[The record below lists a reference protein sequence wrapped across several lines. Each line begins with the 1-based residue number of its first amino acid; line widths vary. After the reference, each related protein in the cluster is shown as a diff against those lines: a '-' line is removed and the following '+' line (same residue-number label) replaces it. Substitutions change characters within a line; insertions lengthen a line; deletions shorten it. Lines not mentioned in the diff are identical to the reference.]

1 MFFLVSIGLGCVP
14 ALLSVICT
22 CLILI
27 LVGSLF
33 LQVWY
38 PSLGAD
44 PFKQEDF
51 LQVCVYIFK
60 NKVNYGCLAAS
71 AGHVFM

>member
-1 MFFLVSIGLGCVP
+1 MSKFVIAYIR
-14 ALLSVICT
+14 ALPTVICI
-22 CLILI
+22 CLIFI

-38 PSLGAD
+38 PSLGVD

-51 LQVCVYIFK
+51 LQVRLYLTI
-60 NKVNYGCLAAS
+60 
-71 AGHVFM
+71 